1 MSKIKINFKPLL
13 IVATILAIFATLFSL
28 MYFANAIAEEEVAQP
43 NSEGVL
49 TNDTV
54 HVRVYAE
61 NGMQFVQEV
70 EKAYTQVSMYEN
82 DFPKDQ
88 DIYVVIDDFS
98 EYTYDE
104 IFIYND
110 SRSVTAKLHFGKV
123 NGTSYQ
129 DTGYR
134 PIFIEQKNIDED
146 NIDFI
151 ISVSPSYTVTF
162 NGNGGKFPD
171 EKDTMDI
178 IEIEN
183 QNFII
188 PDSYDFTPPIDKQLI
203 G

>member
-1 MSKIKINFKPLL
+1 MKNIKINFKPLL
-13 IVATILAIFATLFSL
+13 ILVTILAIFTALFSL
-28 MYFANAIAEEEVAQP
+28 MYFTNATAEENAQP
-43 NSEGVL
+43 NSEEAQ

-70 EKAYTQVSMYEN
+70 EKTYTQVSMYEN
-82 DFPKDQ
+82 DFPKGQ
-88 DIYVVIDDFS
+88 DVYVVINDFS

-104 IFIYND
+104 VFIYND
-110 SRSVTAKLHFGKV
+110 YRSVTAKLHFGKV
-123 NGTSYQ
+123 NDSSYQ

-188 PDSYDFTPPIDKQLI
+188 PDSYGFTPPIDKQLI